1 MENLKTTYYNV
12 NFNKFK
18 EKMAQ
23 DLFCFYNVAVF
34 DSKVCVCVCVC
45 VCRWVLPYH

>member
-45 VCRWVLPYH
+45 RWVLPYH